1 MPNIGSPFQRSATA
15 VQLDGLSLVRHLAIA
30 GLLAVAGP
38 SIAQQVQELDIRSVP
53 PDLLHASDGSEVS
66 PGAGPSG
73 AHSGPVDLGENLPAS
88 STAGTAGTAS
98 PGGTHSGGSLL
109 PAQRAALAAQTEAA
123 GGKTQARPTLR
134 RAARSAT
141 GVERAVFRNAPV
153 QVNLQ
158 VGQERLITL
167 PAPAAL
173 SVPNDMEHVARME
186 IIGPTLYVTALTPFH
201 RIRIVAE
208 LIDSGQQIP
217 MDFVAG
223 AGAQGQLAELEV
235 SVLTN
240 AGQRGA
246 DAGADAGAAAGS
258 AEDAAPAQPSVDM
271 VQLTRHAAQQ
281 LYAPRRL
288 AWATPGVHQVEVL
301 LAPVPA
307 LIRGVQADVAPLG
320 QWKSGPLYVTA
331 VRVTNRSQFPME
343 IPLEQLRGRWLA
355 ATPQHGRIGPAG
367 SDTDTTAIYLV
378 CDRPFAACLQ

>member
-1 MPNIGSPFQRSATA
+1 MPNIGPPFQRSATA
-15 VQLDGLSLVRHLAIA
+15 AQLDGFSLVRHLAVAGFLAIA
-30 GLLAVAGP
+30 GSA
-38 SIAQQVQELDIRSVP
+38 IAQQVQELDIRSVP
-53 PDLLHASDGSEVS
+53 PDLLHASDGSQVS

-73 AHSGPVDLGENLPAS
+73 AHSGPVDLGENLPAT
-88 STAGTAGTAS
+88 STSGTAGTVA
-98 PGGTHSGGSLL
+98 PGGAHSGGALL

-123 GGKTQARPTLR
+123 SGKTQARPTLR

-141 GVERAVFRNAPV
+141 GVERAVFRNSPV

-173 SVPNDMEHVARME
+173 SVPNDMEHVARIE

-240 AGQRGA
+240 AGQPDA
-246 DAGADAGAAAGS
+246 DAGAGAGAGS

-271 VQLTRHAAQQ
+271 VQLTRHAARQ

-288 AWATPGVHQVEVL
+288 AWTTPGVHQVEVS

-320 QWKSGPLYVTA
+320 QWKSGPLFVTA

-355 ATPQHGRIGPAG
+355 ATPQHGRVGPAG